1 MATRFQLK
9 RSSVGGVVPTTGDIA
24 VAELAV
30 NVTDRKLYTSDGT
43 AVFQLGSGSVTQVS
57 TGNGL
62 TGGPITT
69 TGTVSVLANSGIIAN
84 SSGTFVFANTGL
96 VANATGL
103 HVNSTYINTISSNS
117 ATYANASI
125 SNTFTVGTSGYFVSN
140 GNLGLGNTAPST
152 KLQISGNY
160 GVVEVVIASTNNINI
175 NCASGNYFY
184 ATANGSATTI
194 TFSSV
199 PANTGYGFIL
209 ILANGGSNTVTWS
222 SSPKWPS
229 ATAPTVS
236 SNTDVFTFITDDGG
250 TTWRGVQSM
259 KDVR

>member
-24 VAELAV
+24 IAELAV
-30 NVTDRKLYTSDGT
+30 NLNDKKLYTSNGSV
-43 AVFQLGSGSVTQVS
+43 VFQLGSGTVTSVA
-57 TGNGL
+57 TGDGL
-62 TGGPITT
+62 SGGPITT
-69 TGTVSVLANSGIIAN
+69 SGTVSVLANTGIVAN
-84 SSGTFVFANTGL
+84 STGL
-96 VANATGL
+96 FVNAA
-103 HVNSTYINTISSNS
+103 YINTISSNS
-117 ATYANASI
+117 ATYANSSI
-125 SNTFTVGTSGYFVSN
+125 TNTFTVGTSGYFVSN
-140 GNLGLGNTAPST
+140 GNLGLGNTTPVT
-152 KLQISGNY
+152 KLQVAGNY
-160 GVVEVVIASTNNINI
+160 SVLEVVIPSTNAINI
-175 NCASGNYFY
+175 NCASGNYFF

-199 PANTGYGFIL
+199 PANTGYGFVL
-209 ILANGGSNTVTWS
+209 VLANGGSNTVTWS

-229 ATAPTVS
+229 AAAPTVS